1 MRAKVLI
8 LAAFALASPATAWAQ
23 AQANR
28 WELQVQRQLDR
39 ANMFLSGRGYALT
52 HAIQTGALRD
62 HGTESFTLELQAG
75 HTYAL
80 LGVCDADC
88 MDIDLRLFN
97 QDGDEVDADIET
109 TYYPIV
115 EVQPVHTAQF
125 RVHVVMA
132 TCQTSACRYGV
143 GVFGK

>member
-1 MRAKVLI
+1 MRATV
-8 LAAFALASPATAWAQ
+8 AALTALALASPAVARAQ
-23 AQANR
+23 AQVSR

-39 ANMFLSGRGYALT
+39 ANTFLTGRGYALT
-52 HAIQTGALRD
+52 HDIRTGELRD
-62 HGTESFTLELQAG
+62 HDAESFTLELQGG
-75 HTYAL
+75 HTYAV

-88 MDIDLRLFN
+88 MDIDLRLFD

-115 EVQPVHTAQF
+115 EVRPVHTAQF
-125 RVHVVMA
+125 RVHVMMA
-132 TCQTSACRYGV
+132 TCQTSPCRYGV